1 MKKLIGA
8 EIKSLQNM
16 VSRQIEKFGTD
27 FGKDRPSGPN
37 LFILKFLDMHPDKD
51 IFQKDLEKVLETT
64 NSSCSKV
71 ITNMESKGYIC
82 RTAVEDA
89 RYNKV
94 CLTPLGEK
102 IVREAD
108 VYMEDFEKNLRKG
121 LTDEQLDVFFYCID
135 VMKKNLL
142 SD

>member
-27 FGKDRPSGPN
+27 LGKDRPSGPN

-64 NSSCSKV
+64 KSSCSKV